1 MGHDTKINFRLYRLM
16 PLSQTDDKCKQIM
29 GLYRPG
35 KMQKS
40 TPKPVWFV
48 LEFWLLFFECER
60 CTLHIRATLKVCT
73 QISISICMK
82 QKENKLTLR
91 SVCVCVCV
99 YAVTS
104 FKAIS
109 FDLNLIMQK
118 KNTIN
123 YMNEKSLDSNG
134 LNALYSNKYVRLSF
148 SDGKKQKK

>member
-1 MGHDTKINFRLYRLM
+1 
-16 PLSQTDDKCKQIM
+16 
-29 GLYRPG
+29 
-35 KMQKS
+35 
-40 TPKPVWFV
+40 
-48 LEFWLLFFECER
+48 
-60 CTLHIRATLKVCT
+60 
-73 QISISICMK
+73 MK
-82 QKENKLTLR
+82 QKEKKLTLR